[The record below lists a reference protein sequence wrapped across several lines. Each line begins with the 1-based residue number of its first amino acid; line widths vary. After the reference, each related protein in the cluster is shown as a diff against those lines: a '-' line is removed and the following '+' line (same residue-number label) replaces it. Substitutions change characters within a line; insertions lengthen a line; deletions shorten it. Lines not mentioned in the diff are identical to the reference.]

1 MDYVFMTDSNS
12 DIPFSIVDERQIP
25 IVFMPYVL
33 EGTEYFADLGRDP
46 KVGKD
51 FYDRMRAGATP
62 VTSLLPTPAYLD
74 YFEPIIKDNDLL
86 FIAFSS
92 QLSNTIQNIYEARK
106 ELLEKYPERK
116 FLVVDT
122 MSISAPQTLIILKAH
137 EMYRDGKSME
147 EIAEW
152 VENNKLRAHA
162 ILTVDDLKYLK
173 RGGRISGTAA
183 ALGTMLD
190 LRPVLVLGKNGKIMP
205 SEKVQGR
212 KKALRTLAERTAE
225 IIENPEEQEAVVIH
239 ADAIEDAERLA
250 DLIRQKVPNIKGVKI
265 FPVGPVIGTHCGPG
279 TVASCFFGKE
289 RAI

>member
-46 KVGKD
+46 KVSKD

-92 QLSNTIQNIYEARK
+92 QLSNTMQNIYEARK

-212 KKALRTLAERTAE
+212 KKALRTLVERTAE